1 MVLPPAIPS
10 FPCHNECNRKGW
22 IFCLASLFAATY
34 ATVSLSSSNESDA
47 LPGSFAEEQM
57 TLCFYLSYPTE
68 FRGYA
73 GYLCLRALCTIN
85 SAAVNARQEAV
96 PTCQHGKCLHG
107 GRVVEKPPLS
117 ARPDWSRSWR
127 WRCETWAF
135 SLQADKGRYIVKSA
149 LTTLSRS
156 AIGGECRK
164 CYPLHS
170 FYLLFI
176 AHIRTPQIAVVAN
189 RAAFTIVLNGG
200 RETLGSAMRHTAA

>member
-1 MVLPPAIPS
+1 MIVLPTRYYCNR

-22 IFCLASLFAATY
+22 VLCLASLFAATY

-57 TLCFYLSYPTE
+57 TLCFCLLIPRNPAAMPGTYVYEPFARSIRPLSMPVKKRTNLPTWE
-68 FRGYA
+68 
-73 GYLCLRALCTIN
+73 I
-85 SAAVNARQEAV
+85 
-96 PTCQHGKCLHG
+96 LHG

-117 ARPDWSRSWR
+117 ARPDWSRLWR

-149 LTTLSRS
+149 LTKLLSRS
-156 AIGGECRK
+156 AIGGERRK

-170 FYLLFI
+170 FYSLSLTFGPL
-176 AHIRTPQIAVVAN
+176 R
-189 RAAFTIVLNGG
+189 
-200 RETLGSAMRHTAA
+200 